1 MSLKKN
7 EHLTFTSN
15 MWGDIEKIYD
25 KIEKELNLIK
35 NIYFI
40 FTELQTIEDDY
51 SIGLKRIV

>member
-25 KIEKELNLIK
+25 KIEIYLFNIK
-35 NIYFI
+35 
-40 FTELQTIEDDY
+40 
-51 SIGLKRIV
+51 